1 MGKIQSQS
9 LPQTFPFQFTTLSE
23 DAASDLPFL
32 PQGLGEQVV
41 QVEFTVRKKK
51 KTSNSFPVVTPST
64 ITAMSQDIRGP
75 DILRFC
81 SKGPKMYFW
90 WPELEINVIF
100 PKKQFCF
107 SHISGTL
114 LAKLVMA

>member
-41 QVEFTVRKKK
+41 QVEFTARKKK
-51 KTSNSFPVVTPST
+51 KQQA
-64 ITAMSQDIRGP
+64 TAS
-75 DILRFC
+75 L
-81 SKGPKMYFW
+81 W
-90 WPELEINVIF
+90 
-100 PKKQFCF
+100 
-107 SHISGTL
+107 
-114 LAKLVMA
+114 